1 MLKKHIVV
9 QVRGTPTSGKTV
21 LARLLHERV
30 KMETDLR
37 PVYIQWLED
46 GRSGAYEDKLQ
57 AWSGGALGRNLLADK
72 NLVLIVDEA
81 QFSYEQLDF
90 WIGCVKYQSTATGG
104 PYIILFSSYGSA
116 DSVAVTIPGSA
127 PVTLEPFQ
135 RVSLTHQVNQ
145 PYNVCLFLTPDEFE
159 DVCSRWAA
167 GHFELS
173 GEVKNYLYNL
183 TSGHAGLCNGL
194 LSTILDLKEVRAA
207 RSASD
212 RITMASVHRF
222 FDNDTILL
230 DAVKSRVRRSPP
242 QKSALSNETIYPG
255 LSSVLRKAIIEN
267 GIEATDPAQVP
278 GLIAAYKLGYLQS
291 ESVEEETTFY
301 DFPTRLHR
309 RYAAS
314 LLLDGEYDGVE
325 YQTVR
330 DLCFAALEN
339 FSPRQLKNHPR
350 KPKFG
355 TQIASAPAPEAQY
368 QSEMYRA
375 LHVVTGGRCLVHSE
389 FSYTTRRKIDFFLN
403 KRTWGVEVMREG
415 DRLQNHLDR
424 FRPNGAYGSWKLV
437 TD

>member
-9 QVRGTPTSGKTV
+9 QVRGTPASGKTV
-21 LARLLHERV
+21 LARLLARLLHERL

-325 YQTVR
+325 
-330 DLCFAALEN
+330 LEN

>member
-57 AWSGGALGRNLLADK
+57 AWSGGALGRNFLADK

-81 QFSYEQLDF
+81 QSSYEQLDF
-90 WIGCVKYQSTATGG
+90 WIGCVKY
-104 PYIILFSSYGSA
+104 Y
-116 DSVAVTIPGSA
+116 VAVTIPGSA

-167 GHFELS
+167 GQFELS
-173 GEVKNYLYNL
+173 GE
-183 TSGHAGLCNGL
+183 
-194 LSTILDLKEVRAA
+194 EVRAA

-230 DAVKSRVRRSPP
+230 DAVKSRVRRSPT